1 MDSPSGDVVVG
12 NIIGSSVVDESS
24 DSVVESSCWS
34 PDPSSG
40 VSSVW
45 SSKYIYISNMTTLIL
60 IDMSIL
66 ILI

>member
-45 SSKYIYISNMTTLIL
+45 PSKNIYLEYFHLNSY
-60 IDMSIL
+60 
-66 ILI
+66 

>member
-60 IDMSIL
+60 IDMSKLL
-66 ILI
+66 I

>member
-1 MDSPSGDVVVG
+1 MILFLPESEMDSPSGDVVVG

-45 SSKYIYISNMTTLIL
+45 SSKYIYIKYDNPNSY
-60 IDMSIL
+60 
-66 ILI
+66 

>member
-60 IDMSIL
+60 IDMSKFL
-66 ILI
+66 I